1 MFDASQISNT
11 GYNLSDILAKG
22 RNNRLVEI
30 IISWYIHKVAFHT
43 DIQMR
48 HNSIKLLEQNW
59 CLQRYI
65 WQQDLDPTK
74 IPKENVIKILIY
86 GVKSRDN
93 QAERSL
99 KKNAKLSKVEYPKIN
114 EIVKDDI
121 YVDDCI
127 SDEQSE
133 REALK
138 RANELEVVLNRG
150 GFVLNGITFSNQDPP
165 ESLSDDDESINV
177 AGMKWFPKDDIIS
190 LDIKDMNFSKKIRV
204 RKPTTT
210 NNIIPSKLTRRDC
223 VSKFWEVFDIT
234 GKVTPLTAAM
244 KLDLHE
250 LVLQKLDWDNKIPDN
265 LRPIWE
271 SHFQMMNE
279 IKTGSYSRRCY

>member
-11 GYNLSDILAKG
+11 GYSLSDILAKG

-30 IISWYIHKVAFHT
+30 IIRWYIHKVAFHT

-74 IPKENVIKILIY
+74 IPKENVIKILVY

-99 KKNAKLSKVEYPKIN
+99 KENAKLSKVEYPKIN
-114 EIVKDDI
+114 EIVKNDI
-121 YVDDCI
+121 YVDNCM
-127 SDEQSE
+127 SGEQSE

-150 GFVLNGITFSNQDPP
+150 GFVLNGTTFSNQDPP

-190 LDIKDMNFSKKIRV
+190 LDIEDMNFSKKIRV

-223 VSKFWEVFDIT
+223 VSKVWEVFDIT

-279 IKTGSYSRRCY
+279 IKTDSYSRRCY

>member
-1 MFDASQISNT
+1 
-11 GYNLSDILAKG
+11 
-22 RNNRLVEI
+22 
-30 IISWYIHKVAFHT
+30 
-43 DIQMR
+43 MR

-74 IPKENVIKILIY
+74 IPEEKVIKILIC
-86 GVKSRDN
+86 GVKSSGN
-93 QAERSL
+93 QAEPALRETV
-99 KKNAKLSKVEYPKIN
+99 KLSQVEYPKVN
-114 EIVKDDI
+114 EIVKNDI
-121 YVDDCI
+121 YVDNCI
-127 SDEQSE
+127 SGEQSE

-190 LDIKDMNFSKKIRV
+190 LDIEDMNFSKKIRV

-223 VSKFWEVFDIT
+223 VSKVWEVFDIT
-234 GKVTPLTAAM
+234 GKITPLTAAM

>member
-11 GYNLSDILAKG
+11 GYSLSDILAKG

-30 IISWYIHKVAFHT
+30 IIKWYIHKVAFHT

-99 KKNAKLSKVEYPKIN
+99 KENTKLSKVEYPKIN
-114 EIVKDDI
+114 EIVKNDI
-121 YVDDCI
+121 YVDNCI
-127 SDEQSE
+127 SGEQSE

-165 ESLSDDDESINV
+165 ESLSDDDESIIV

-190 LDIKDMNFSKKIRV
+190 LDIEDMNFSKKIRV

-223 VSKFWEVFDIT
+223 VSKVWEVFDIT
-234 GKVTPLTAAM
+234 GKITPLTAAM

>member
-11 GYNLSDILAKG
+11 GYSLSDILAKG

-30 IISWYIHKVAFHT
+30 IIKWYIHKVAFHT

-99 KKNAKLSKVEYPKIN
+99 KENAKLSKVEYPKIN
-114 EIVKDDI
+114 EIVKNDI
-121 YVDDCI
+121 YVDNCI
-127 SDEQSE
+127 SGEQSE

-165 ESLSDDDESINV
+165 ESLSDDDESIIV

-190 LDIKDMNFSKKIRV
+190 LDTEDMNFSKKIRV

-223 VSKFWEVFDIT
+223 VSKVWEVFDIT

>member
-11 GYNLSDILAKG
+11 GCSLSDILAKG

-30 IISWYIHKVAFHT
+30 IIKWYIHKVAFHT

-74 IPKENVIKILIY
+74 IPKKNVIKILIY

-99 KKNAKLSKVEYPKIN
+99 KENAKLSKVEYPKIN
-114 EIVKDDI
+114 EIVKNDI
-121 YVDDCI
+121 YVDNCI
-127 SDEQSE
+127 SGEQSE

-223 VSKFWEVFDIT
+223 VSKVWEVFDIT
-234 GKVTPLTAAM
+234 GKITPLTAAM

>member
-11 GYNLSDILAKG
+11 GYSLSDILAKG

-30 IISWYIHKVAFHT
+30 IIKWYIHKVAFHT

-74 IPKENVIKILIY
+74 IPKKNVIKILIY

-99 KKNAKLSKVEYPKIN
+99 KENAKLSKVEYPKIN
-114 EIVKDDI
+114 EIVKNDI
-121 YVDDCI
+121 YVDNCI
-127 SDEQSE
+127 SGEQSE

-138 RANELEVVLNRG
+138 RANELEEVLNRG

-165 ESLSDDDESINV
+165 ESLSDDDESIIV

-190 LDIKDMNFSKKIRV
+190 LDIEDMNFSKKIRV

-223 VSKFWEVFDIT
+223 VSKVWEVFDIT
-234 GKVTPLTAAM
+234 GKITPLTAAM

>member
-11 GYNLSDILAKG
+11 GYSLSDILAKG

-30 IISWYIHKVAFHT
+30 IIKWYIHKVAFHT

-99 KKNAKLSKVEYPKIN
+99 KENAKLSKVEYPKIN
-114 EIVKDDI
+114 EIVKNDI
-121 YVDDCI
+121 YVDNCI
-127 SDEQSE
+127 SGEQSE

-165 ESLSDDDESINV
+165 ESLSDDDESIIV

-190 LDIKDMNFSKKIRV
+190 LDIEDMNFSKKIRV

-223 VSKFWEVFDIT
+223 VSKVWEVFDIT
-234 GKVTPLTAAM
+234 GKITPLTAAM

>member
-11 GYNLSDILAKG
+11 GCSLSDILAKG

-30 IISWYIHKVAFHT
+30 IIKWYIHKVAFHT

-74 IPKENVIKILIY
+74 IPKKNVIKILIY

-99 KKNAKLSKVEYPKIN
+99 KENAKLSKVEYPKIN
-114 EIVKDDI
+114 EIVKNDI
-121 YVDDCI
+121 YVDNCI
-127 SDEQSE
+127 SGEQSE

-165 ESLSDDDESINV
+165 ESLSDDDESIIV

-190 LDIKDMNFSKKIRV
+190 LDIEDMNFSKKIRV

-223 VSKFWEVFDIT
+223 VSKVWEVFDIT
-234 GKVTPLTAAM
+234 GKITPLTAAM

>member
-74 IPKENVIKILIY
+74 IPEEKVIKTLIY
-86 GVKSRDN
+86 GVKSSGN
-93 QAERSL
+93 QAEPALRETV
-99 KKNAKLSKVEYPKIN
+99 KLSQVEYPKVN
-114 EIVKDDI
+114 EIVKNDI
-121 YVDDCI
+121 YVDNCI
-127 SDEQSE
+127 SGEQSE

-190 LDIKDMNFSKKIRV
+190 LDIEDMNFSKKIRV
-204 RKPTTT
+204 QKPTTT

-223 VSKFWEVFDIT
+223 VSKVWEVFDIT

>member
-11 GYNLSDILAKG
+11 GYSLSDILAKG

-30 IISWYIHKVAFHT
+30 IIKWYIHKVAFHT

-99 KKNAKLSKVEYPKIN
+99 KENAKLSKVEYPKIN
-114 EIVKDDI
+114 EIVKNDI
-121 YVDDCI
+121 YVDNCI
-127 SDEQSE
+127 SGEQSE

-165 ESLSDDDESINV
+165 ESLSDDDESIIV

-190 LDIKDMNFSKKIRV
+190 LDTEDMNFSKKIRV

-223 VSKFWEVFDIT
+223 VSKVWEVFDIT

-250 LVLQKLDWDNKIPDN
+250 LVLRKLDWDNKIPDN